1 MKNQR
6 AVSREQ
12 RAESRELKPYAL
24 CPMPYALNPMRYA
37 LRPMPH
43 ALRAMLHAFCVLCC
57 VAAIVAGLFYG
68 MIAEVELRE
77 LKADRGQWNMILSD
91 RALAERAAEKDNSR
105 FKIQNLKFKT
115 SKNLESAQQG
125 GITP

>member
-1 MKNQR
+1 MNSKFKIQD
-6 AVSREQ
+6 SRLIG
-12 RAESRELKPYAL
+12 S
-24 CPMPYALNPMRYA
+24 
-37 LRPMPH
+37 
-43 ALRAMLHAFCVLCC
+43 MLHAFCVLCC

-68 MIAEVELRE
+68 MIAEVELHA

-115 SKNLESAQQG
+115 SKNLESAPQVSAYHDIQNTNDDPPPLLLQRT
-125 GITP
+125 GIRPHNKEE